1 MDVLR
6 EIKFLSAGR
15 GLEEQVDGLGE
26 SNREIL
32 KYHGSHQGYLTQR

>member
-1 MDVLR
+1 MDMLR
-6 EIKFLSAGR
+6 EIKFLSAGQ

-32 KYHGSHQGYLTQR
+32 KCHGSH